1 MRWSMRMFIHRWRSL
16 LGVRKIFVLQWHRN
30 SDSAIAST
38 PSSGTLRSEVDPE
51 YGEEGAL

>member
-1 MRWSMRMFIHRWRSL
+1 MFIHRWRSL
-16 LGVRKIFVLQWHRN
+16 LGVRKIFVLLWHRN

-38 PSSGTLRSEVDPE
+38 LSSGALRSEVDPE